1 MNNIFSLT
9 PDGKPPR
16 IIRFVGAPWPMAPDL
31 LSVLDDQTNVLII
44 NRRLYD
50 TLDDLQKN
58 RVQRTQA
65 YTITLHDRRLVE
77 NEYKIAAE

>member
-1 MNNIFSLT
+1 MSNVFSLT

-16 IIRFVGAPWPMAPDL
+16 IIRFKSGLGPGTL
-31 LSVLDDQTNVLII
+31 LCVLDPTTNVLII
-44 NRRLYD
+44 NKYLYD

-65 YTITLHDRRLVE
+65 YTITLHDRQLVE
-77 NEYKIAAE
+77 GEYDGVVAAE